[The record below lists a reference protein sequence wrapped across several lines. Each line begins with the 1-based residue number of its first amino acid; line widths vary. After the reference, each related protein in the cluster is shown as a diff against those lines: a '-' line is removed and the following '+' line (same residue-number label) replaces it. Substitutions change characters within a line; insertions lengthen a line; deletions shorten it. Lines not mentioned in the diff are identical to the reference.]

1 MLHELRLCRAGALL
15 LVVVALFS
23 YLAPVLGA
31 RPGTGADAALPEQ
44 SGLTTLPPP
53 ETQLDMGSPMAPE
66 PGGVTMVL
74 PEAQIQEKGGPV
86 PDYSQLE
93 LNVGAPGDVKEQKGP
108 SEATDLAGGSQPDS
122 PPIHIAYSFD
132 ESERARSELILQ
144 EEGK

>member
-23 YLAPVLGA
+23 CLAPVLGA
-31 RPGTGADAALPEQ
+31 RPDTGADAVRPEQ
-44 SGLTTLPPP
+44 SGLTTIPPP
-53 ETQLDMGSPMAPE
+53 EKQLDMGSPMAPE

-86 PDYSQLE
+86 PDDSQSE

-108 SEATDLAGGSQPDS
+108 SGAADLAGDGQPD
-122 PPIHIAYSFD
+122 PPPFHIAHSYD
-132 ESERARSELILQ
+132 ESERARSELR
-144 EEGK
+144 